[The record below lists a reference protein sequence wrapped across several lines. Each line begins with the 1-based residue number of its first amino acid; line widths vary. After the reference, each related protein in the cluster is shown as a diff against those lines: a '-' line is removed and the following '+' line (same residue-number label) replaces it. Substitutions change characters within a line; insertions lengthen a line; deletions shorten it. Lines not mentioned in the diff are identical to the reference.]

1 MVRDF
6 SQQAP
11 AAFAPA
17 REETNVNLCAR
28 IFLIAM
34 ILGVSLRLIAAI
46 WGGLS
51 PGGDGMGRL
60 ANAVAWAERP
70 RWQGLSG
77 VWRPLHWYV
86 LGVLIRLWDQPVL
99 WAKLINFSCGIGS
112 LIVLRKAARAV
123 FGPLVANLSALL
135 LAIYWTHI
143 WLTSSYWV
151 EIPYLLLVFL
161 AVHYALKAVA
171 INDSAAA
178 FLSGLFLTVAI
189 LLRHEATLILGLFL
203 VWLAISTRNRKLIFL
218 FALMPVCAA
227 AWTVLE
233 PTFNGGSFL
242 DYVTASKNIKA
253 SENQLQGFTLKDCLY
268 QWVLMPASVPSLFV
282 IVPGFYGLWKARRI
296 AYRDLFAW
304 MFIAQVVFYFCMT
317 LTSAWRPQ
325 LRYILLYFVN
335 LFPYAAW
342 TWAQMLQRFP
352 ARRVLAALMAG
363 MIMTQSA
370 AWWVGRNNYLP
381 AGWLPLQI
389 ETAPQKA
396 LDEWA
401 STIRAE
407 DQREIKLVSFV
418 SGAMSSAWSL
428 PHSLVLNRLRLSNS
442 EEIYLA
448 DSPNT
453 LQGELSPTIH
463 AADVILIDPESA
475 FYARCCGALQEKH
488 PGLQITIIHSRIA
501 AILLSPRAR
510 ALFGKNNSN

>member
-1 MVRDF
+1 MVKT
-6 SQQAP
+6 SNQQTP
-11 AAFAPA
+11 VTFAPA
-17 REETNVNLCAR
+17 IEKPDAGLSAR

-34 ILGVSLRLIAAI
+34 TLGLLLRLIAVI

-86 LGVLIRLWDQPVL
+86 LGELIRLWNQPVI

-112 LIVLRKAARAV
+112 LIILRKAVDAV
-123 FGPLVANLSALL
+123 FGPLVASLSALL

-151 EIPYLLLVFL
+151 EVPYLLLVFL
-161 AVHYALKAVA
+161 ALRYALKVVA
-171 INDSAAA
+171 TTSLMAA
-178 FLSGLFLTVAI
+178 FVAGLFLTIAV

-203 VWLAISTRNRKLIFL
+203 VWLAISTRDYKLMLSFGL
-218 FALMPVCAA
+218 LPVCVA
-227 AWTVLE
+227 AWAVLE
-233 PTFNGGSFL
+233 PTLNGGSFF
-242 DYVTASKNIKA
+242 DYVSVSKGIKA
-253 SENQLQGFTLKDCLY
+253 SENQLQGLTLRDCLY
-268 QWVLMPASVPSLFV
+268 QWVIMPASVPSIFV
-282 IVPGFYGLWKARRI
+282 VIPGFYGLWKARRR

-304 MFIAQVVFYFCMT
+304 MFIAQVGFYFCMT
-317 LTSAWRPQ
+317 IASAWRPQ

-342 TWAQMLQRFP
+342 TWSQLMRRFP
-352 ARRVLAALMAG
+352 ARTVLAALIAG
-363 MIMTQSA
+363 MMTTQSV

-381 AGWLPLQI
+381 MGWLPLQV

-401 STIRAE
+401 SKMKAE
-407 DQREIKLVSFV
+407 DQRGIKIVSFV
-418 SGAMSSAWSL
+418 YGAMSSAWSL
-428 PHSLVLNRLRLSNS
+428 PHSLVLNRLPLSNA

-448 DSPNT
+448 DSPKI
-453 LQGELSPTIH
+453 LQGELSPSVY
-463 AADVILIDPESA
+463 AADVILIDPESE
-475 FYARCCGALQEKH
+475 FYPRCAGALQAKH
-488 PGLQITIIHSRIA
+488 PDLQIKVIHSRIV
-501 AILLSPRAR
+501 AILLSPPAQ
-510 ALFGKNNSN
+510 ALFGDH